1 MEAKNSMS
9 RQNRRIWILTN
20 YLSIVFILSFFY
32 AGKYFNW
39 PLLIIV
45 GQAASILLLIASSFL
60 LFSRTP
66 LWKMSHTSNDNLDE
80 RQQQVVLTSLKYSYS
95 IFTIV
100 VLLIVYGFALAEHGP
115 IDVVVAACLLYFA
128 HTLPSAIVG
137 WKEKFI

>member
-1 MEAKNSMS
+1 MEAKKSMS
-9 RQNRRIWILTN
+9 IQNRRIWIVTN

-66 LWKMSHTSNDNLDE
+66 LWKLSHTSNDNLDE

>member
-1 MEAKNSMS
+1 MAEKNSMS
-9 RQNRRIWILTN
+9 RRNRRIWIVTN
-20 YLSIVFILSFFY
+20 YLSIVFILGFFY

-39 PLLIIV
+39 PLLIII
-45 GQAASILLLIASSFL
+45 GQAASILLLIASSVL

-66 LWKMSHTSNDNLDE
+66 LWKMSHSPNNNLDE
-80 RQQQVVLTSLKYSYS
+80 RQLQVMLNSLKYSYS

-100 VLLIVYGFALAEHGP
+100 VLLIVYGFALAGNVP

>member
-1 MEAKNSMS
+1 MEAKDSMS
-9 RQNRRIWILTN
+9 RQKRRIWITIN

-32 AGKYFNW
+32 TGKYLNW

-45 GQAASILLLIASSFL
+45 GQAASIILLISSSIL
-60 LFSRTP
+60 LYTRTP
-66 LWKMSHTSNDNLDE
+66 LWKMSHSSNNNLDE
-80 RQQQVVLTSLKYSYS
+80 RQLQVMLISLKYSYS
-95 IFTIV
+95 IFTIL
-100 VLLIVYGFALAEHGP
+100 VLLIVYGFALAELGP